1 MTEAK
6 QDSQSDSRARIC
18 TVKYRRPESRIE
30 STEGVVFLLA
40 IRDDASLK
48 LYTNPF
54 LVRHLSDLDQEYT
67 DDLLKDLIHRAKTFP
82 DEVFQQLSNLS
93 AGPIITD
100 TVEWVDLRRFVIEG
114 VYPDFCLCVD

>member
-1 MTEAK
+1 MTKAR
-6 QDSQSDSRARIC
+6 QDAPSGSSTRIC
-18 TVKYRRPESRIE
+18 TVKYRRPESMIE

-40 IRDDASLK
+40 IQDDAGLK
-48 LYTNPF
+48 LYAHRT
-54 LVRHLSDLDQEYT
+54 LMRQISDRDREYI

-100 TVEWVDLRRFVIEG
+100 KVGWVELRGFVIEE

>member
-1 MTEAK
+1 
-6 QDSQSDSRARIC
+6 
-18 TVKYRRPESRIE
+18 
-30 STEGVVFLLA
+30 
-40 IRDDASLK
+40 
-48 LYTNPF
+48 
-54 LVRHLSDLDQEYT
+54 VRHLSDLDQEYT

-82 DEVFQQLSNLS
+82 NEVFQQLSNLS